1 MLMVK
6 KLEVDVGASL
16 GFQANGLPKAEL
28 LENPCLYPSITKL
41 IEQQRKMK
49 DEGDKQKAEII

>member
-1 MLMVK
+1 MTKQLKVNT
-6 KLEVDVGASL
+6 EESL
-16 GFQANGLPKAEL
+16 RYQANGLPKAEL